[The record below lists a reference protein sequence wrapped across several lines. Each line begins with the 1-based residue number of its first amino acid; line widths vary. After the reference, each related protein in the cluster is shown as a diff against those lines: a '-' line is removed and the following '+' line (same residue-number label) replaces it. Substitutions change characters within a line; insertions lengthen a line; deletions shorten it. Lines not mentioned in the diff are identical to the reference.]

1 MSTSYLWS
9 VDQLYA
15 IPEPMPLEYF
25 VTTVVYTVT
34 ATDGQYSATYQGRQN
49 YTYIPEAQHLPYS
62 QLTSNIVIGWV
73 QYSLGVDGVAGIQ
86 ATLDGQ
92 INYQANPPVS
102 PEAVACPWES
112 QQGENS

>member
-34 ATDGQYSATYQGRQN
+34 ATDGTYSSTYKGRQN
-49 YTYIPEAQHLPYS
+49 YTYIPEAQHIPYS
-62 QLTSNIVIGWV
+62 QLTSNIVIAWV
-73 QYSLGVDGVAGIQ
+73 QVSLGADGVASIQ
-86 ATLDGQ
+86 NTLNGQ
-92 INYQANPPVS
+92 IDYQANPPVS
-102 PEAVACPWES
+102 PAPVPSPWEG
-112 QQGENS
+112 QLG